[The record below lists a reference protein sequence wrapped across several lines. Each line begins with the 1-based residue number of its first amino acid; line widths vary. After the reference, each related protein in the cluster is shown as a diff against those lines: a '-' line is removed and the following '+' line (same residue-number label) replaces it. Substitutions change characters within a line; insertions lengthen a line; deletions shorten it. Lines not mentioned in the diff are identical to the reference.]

1 MNKLDLASEDEVS
14 FQISLFSS
22 IAIKTSVMQ
31 HHSLDWYIRK
41 VDGGWQTTLNYLCYR
56 GC

>member
-41 VDGGWQTTLNYLCYR
+41 VDGWQTTLNYLCYR